1 MYEYMNG
8 HLSLKPSYMNG
19 SLIHKP
25 SKRQAGLVLEGSS
38 DPAEHYAYH
47 TLLSNRP
54 TKSEGYS
61 FWRHPCVR
69 PFRLNVLKKVGYSM
83 DISCDSRQEWL

>member
-1 MYEYMNG
+1 MNG
-8 HLSLKPSYMNG
+8 PLSLKPGYMNG

-25 SKRQAGLVLEGSS
+25 SERQAGLVLEGSS

-54 TKSEGYS
+54 TNSEGYS

-69 PFRLNVLKKVGYSM
+69 PFRPSVHPSGT
-83 DISCDSRQEWL
+83 ISQYLLIRIDTILV